1 MDSSIRDPLNVL
13 IWSKTGPN
21 LAIGSYRGNLMLYN
35 HRTSRKVPVLGKH
48 SKAITCG
55 AWSESNL
62 LVCLTFFYQFFFQPK
77 SLEQRKKKF
86 QKDSERIPRGFPK
99 PPEGFQRVFRG
110 SPEGTQS
117 TLLVSRF
124 RYPRDK
130 PFLLT
135 FWLNQP
141 GQSAGNSERARGIS
155 FSFNILIFIHF

>member
-1 MDSSIRDPLNVL
+1 MYLRTWNSITGITIKHPYQTFSKYVHIFITDKSSNLLIWDANTRRATWLDSSIRDPLNVL

-99 PPEGFQRVFRG
+99 PPEGF
-110 SPEGTQS
+110 
-117 TLLVSRF
+117 
-124 RYPRDK
+124 
-130 PFLLT
+130 
-135 FWLNQP
+135 
-141 GQSAGNSERARGIS
+141 
-155 FSFNILIFIHF
+155 